1 MTAEET
7 NTLSSILNAG
17 KKEFLAK
24 GFRSASLRSIVKE
37 AGVTTGAFYGYYNS
51 KEDLFR
57 ALVDEPAQTF
67 LSVYHHA
74 QDSFAELPPS
84 EQPEHMGKVSGQ
96 CMDWMVTYIYEHF
109 DAFKLLICS
118 ADGTEYENFIHTL
131 LEVEVKAT
139 HQFIA
144 VLKSL
149 GYHVKKIDSQLEHML
164 ISGMFSGFFEIVVHD
179 MPQEQAA
186 EYIKELREFYTA
198 GWTKI
203 MGLS

>member
-37 AGVTTGAFYGYYNS
+37 AGVTTGAFYGYYKS

-57 ALVDEPAQTF
+57 ALVGEPAQTF

-84 EQPEHMGKVSGQ
+84 EQPEHMGVESGAYIH
-96 CMDWMVTYIYEHF
+96 WMVEYVCQHREPV
-109 DAFKLLICS
+109 KLLFCG
-118 ADGTEYENFIHTL
+118 AEGTGYENFIHNM
-131 LEVEVKAT
+131 VE
-139 HQFIA
+139 
-144 VLKSL
+144 L
-149 GYHVKKIDSQLEHML
+149 
-164 ISGMFSGFFEIVVHD
+164 
-179 MPQEQAA
+179 
-186 EYIKELREFYTA
+186 
-198 GWTKI
+198 
-203 MGLS
+203 

>member
-1 MTAEET
+1 
-7 NTLSSILNAG
+7 
-17 KKEFLAK
+17 
-24 GFRSASLRSIVKE
+24 
-37 AGVTTGAFYGYYNS
+37 
-51 KEDLFR
+51 
-57 ALVDEPAQTF
+57 
-67 LSVYHHA
+67 
-74 QDSFAELPPS
+74 
-84 EQPEHMGKVSGQ
+84 
-96 CMDWMVTYIYEHF
+96 MDWMVTYIYEDF
-109 DAFKLLICS
+109 DDFKWRVCW

-131 LEVEVKAT
+131 VEVEVKAT

-203 MGLS
+203 MGLSWEGSIIFILELAIANLDLYSDWFYRNSNHTTYKEE